1 VDSFVSVDIEDA
13 LLALG
18 IEYDIRGIE
27 ANALCPMHRQRTGK
41 EDHSPS
47 WWINLETGAHLCFSC
62 HYKGSILQ
70 LVCDV
75 MDFKSK
81 EWGIETYNYEDAK
94 AWLSKLYEVTPEKLK
109 DMFGTIR
116 TRVESLPKPVPMSEA
131 RLAVFVEPPTDKVV
145 ERHLTAE
152 AITKYEILWDAN
164 KQAWIL
170 PLRDAQDKSLM
181 GWQEKGTVD
190 RTFKNQPAGLKK
202 SKTLFG
208 ISSVTYGDVVLV
220 ESPLDCARMCSAG
233 VDNVVA
239 VCGSKIS
246 EDQFK
251 LIRFADRIIAAFD
264 NPKVDSAGKL
274 ASDEIRKLANKY
286 GANLVFFN
294 YGETGKKDPGDLT
307 NDEIV
312 WGLSHAQSALFG
324 EKAYV

>member
-1 VDSFVSVDIEDA
+1 MNVDIEDA
-13 LLALG
+13 LIALG
-18 IEYDIRGIE
+18 IEYDIHGVE
-27 ANALCPMHRQRTGK
+27 ACAICPMHRKRTGK

-62 HYKGSILQ
+62 HYKGSLLQ

-75 MDFKSK
+75 MEFKSSS
-81 EWGIETYNYEDAK
+81 WGIETYNYEEAK
-94 AWLSKLYEVTPEKLK
+94 AWLSNLYEITPDRLK

-116 TRVESLPKPVPMSEA
+116 TRIDSLPKPVPMSEA
-131 RLAVFVEPPTDKVV
+131 RLAVFTTPPEDKLL
-145 ERHLTAE
+145 ERKLSNE
-152 AITKYEILWDAN
+152 AVKRYEILWDEN
-164 KQAWIL
+164 KKAWIL
-170 PLRDAQDKSLM
+170 PLRDADDKTLM
-181 GWQEKGTVD
+181 GWQEKGTEK
-190 RTFKNQPAGLKK
+190 RTFFNQPAGLKK
-202 SKTLFG
+202 SRTLFG
-208 ISSVTYGDVVLV
+208 IASVGYGDVVLV
-220 ESPLDCARMCSAG
+220 ESPLDCARMFSAG
-233 VDNVVA
+233 VSNVVA
-239 VCGSKIS
+239 ICGSKIS

-264 NPKVDSAGKL
+264 NPKVDSAGKS

-307 NDEIV
+307 DDEIV

>member
-1 VDSFVSVDIEDA
+1 
-13 LLALG
+13 
-18 IEYDIRGIE
+18 
-27 ANALCPMHRQRTGK
+27 
-41 EDHSPS
+41 
-47 WWINLETGAHLCFSC
+47 
-62 HYKGSILQ
+62 
-70 LVCDV
+70 
-75 MDFKSK
+75 
-81 EWGIETYNYEDAK
+81 
-94 AWLSKLYEVTPEKLK
+94 
-109 DMFGTIR
+109 
-116 TRVESLPKPVPMSEA
+116 
-131 RLAVFVEPPTDKVV
+131 
-145 ERHLTAE
+145 
-152 AITKYEILWDAN
+152 
-164 KQAWIL
+164 
-170 PLRDAQDKSLM
+170 
-181 GWQEKGTVD
+181 
-190 RTFKNQPAGLKK
+190 
-202 SKTLFG
+202 
-208 ISSVTYGDVVLV
+208 
-220 ESPLDCARMCSAG
+220 MCSAG